1 MADQKNLF
9 LAIAL
14 SLVILITWNVLVE
27 QPNLERDK
35 AAFEQQQAAERAANS
50 TGAVT
55 PPPLVKPQHSALR

>member
-27 QPNLERDK
+27 QPNIERDK
-35 AAFEQQQAAERAANS
+35 AAFEQKQAEERAAQEMD
-50 TGAVT
+50 A
-55 PPPLVKPQHSALR
+55 